1 MLNAVL
7 QSNFTL
13 FNQLQD
19 GYSGK
24 LLGDRANPENHARLH
39 GYLQFKIGT
48 SKCLLVNDVPLS
60 CNQYGNAG
68 LILFEGSVDQAV
80 DDCTGLTGCVGL
92 CVYPYCEKTGRKKNR
107 LL

>member
-1 MLNAVL
+1 MIPEVWVTGFRSLWYAL
-7 QSNFTL
+7 LRETGCIAECCPAKQFTL

-68 LILFEGSVDQAV
+68 LILF
-80 DDCTGLTGCVGL
+80 
-92 CVYPYCEKTGRKKNR
+92 
-107 LL
+107 